1 MEGTKKKMVYVLC
14 VIVHT
19 GMQKIWNLGPY
30 VLDAQGSRKH
40 DGEWPNKPS
49 SHY

>member
-1 MEGTKKKMVYVLC
+1 MAGTKKKMVYVLC
-14 VIVHT
+14 VVRT

-30 VLDAQGSRKH
+30 VLDPQGSRKH